1 MKRFYVITNR
11 HKDPE
16 LTVTNRIKKYIET
29 RGGSCTIQIKEPNPG
44 GEDAFKNVCRNSAWI
59 SDDAD
64 CMLVLGGDG
73 TMLQAARG
81 TVAKNIP
88 MLGINLGT
96 VGYLA
101 EIELSDIEKALE
113 RLFAD
118 DYWLEERMMLIGTVK
133 KKEKEPEEDWA
144 LNDIA
149 ITRSGSLQIIKYSIY
164 VNDMFLYSYSA
175 DGVMVS
181 TPTGS
186 TGYNLSAG
194 GPIVEPKAKLLLI
207 TPICPHTLNT
217 RSIILS
223 AEDRITIEIDAG
235 REGEPQEVEAN
246 FDGSHKVILCTG
258 DKLEIKQ
265 SEKKTD
271 IIKLSNVSFLEV
283 LHKKMNEK

>member
-1 MKRFYVITNR
+1 MKNFYIITNR
-11 HKDPE
+11 HKDPS
-16 LTVTNRIKKYIET
+16 LTVTNRIKDYLESK
-29 RGGSCTIQIKEPNPG
+29 GGNCSIQIKEPNPG
-44 GEDAFKNVCRNSAWI
+44 RGEFSTDEAWI
-59 SDDAD
+59 GDNAD

-73 TMLQAARG
+73 TMLQAARA
-81 TVAKNIP
+81 TVKKNIP

-101 EIELSDIEKALE
+101 EIELIDIEKALD
-113 RLFAD
+113 RLLAD
-118 DYWLEERMMLIGTVK
+118 DYALEERMMLIGIVK
-133 KKEKEPEEDWA
+133 KTGKELEEDWA
-144 LNDIA
+144 LNDIS

-175 DGVMVS
+175 DGVMVA

-223 AEDRITIEIDAG
+223 AEDRITIEINAG
-235 REGEPQEVEAN
+235 REGEMQEVEAN
-246 FDGSHKVILCTG
+246 FDGSHKVILNTG
-258 DKLEIKQ
+258 DKIEIKQ

>member
-1 MKRFYVITNR
+1 MKHFYVITNR

-16 LTVTNRIKKYIET
+16 LKVTNRVKQYIEE
-29 RGGSCTIQIKEPNPG
+29 RGGECTVQIKEPG
-44 GEDAFKNVCRNSAWI
+44 LCRSEGCTDSAWLPETTE
-59 SDDAD
+59 

-73 TMLQAARG
+73 TMLQAARD
-81 TVAKNIP
+81 TVEKRIP
-88 MLGINLGT
+88 MLGINMGT

-101 EIELSDIEKALE
+101 EVELPGIEAALE
-113 RLFAD
+113 HLLKDEYER
-118 DYWLEERMMLIGTVK
+118 EERMMLIGIVK
-133 KKEKEPEEDWA
+133 KEGDAPIEDWA

-164 VNDMFLYSYSA
+164 VNDSFLYSYSA

-207 TPICPHTLNT
+207 TPICPHTLNA
-217 RSIILS
+217 RSIVLS
-223 AEDRITIEIDAG
+223 AEDRIIIEINAV
-235 REGEPQEVEAN
+235 REGEELEVEAN
-246 FDGSHKVILCTG
+246 FDGNHKFTLKTG
-258 DKLEIKQ
+258 DRIEIKQ

>member
-1 MKRFYVITNR
+1 MRQFYVITNR
-11 HKDPE
+11 HKDPQLE
-16 LTVTNRIKKYIET
+16 VTNRIKEYIEA
-29 RGGSCTIQIKEPNPG
+29 RGGNCTIQIKEPNPNR
-44 GEDAFKNVCRNSAWI
+44 EESYTDSSWLPETTE
-59 SDDAD
+59 

-73 TMLQAARG
+73 TMLQAARD
-81 TVAKNIP
+81 TVEKRIP
-88 MLGINLGT
+88 ILGINMGT

-101 EIELSDIEKALE
+101 EIELPGIEAALD
-113 RLFAD
+113 RLLND
-118 DYWLEERMMLIGTVK
+118 EYMLEERMMLIGIVQRDG
-133 KKEKEPEEDWA
+133 KEPEEDWA

-164 VNDMFLYSYSA
+164 VNDLFLCSYNA

-194 GPIVEPKAKLLLI
+194 GPIVEPKAKLMLV

-217 RSIILS
+217 RSIVLS
-223 AEDRITIEIDAG
+223 ADDKITIEIEPG
-235 REGEPQEVEAN
+235 REGESQEVEAN
-246 FDGSHKVILCTG
+246 FDGSHKVTLRTG
-258 DKLEIKQ
+258 DRIEIKQ

-283 LHKKMNEK
+283 LHKKMSEK

>member
-1 MKRFYVITNR
+1 MQHFYIITNR

-16 LTVTNRIKKYIET
+16 LMVTNRIKKFIEG
-29 RGGSCTIQIKEPNPG
+29 RGGSCIVQVKEPSPQTKTKITDNIEG
-44 GEDAFKNVCRNSAWI
+44 
-59 SDDAD
+59 
-64 CMLVLGGDG
+64 MLVLGGDG
-73 TMLQAARG
+73 TMLQAARD
-81 TVAKNIP
+81 TVEKRIP
-88 MLGINLGT
+88 MLGINMGT

-101 EIELSDIEKALE
+101 EIELPGIENALE
-113 RLFAD
+113 RLLKD
-118 DYWLEERMMLIGTVK
+118 EYELEERMMLIGTVK
-133 KKEKEPEEDWA
+133 KEGHEPAEDWA

-149 ITRSGSLQIIKYSIY
+149 ITRCGSLQVIKYSIY
-164 VNDMFLYSYSA
+164 VNDQFLYSYSA
-175 DGVMVS
+175 DGVLVA

-194 GPIVEPKAKLLLI
+194 GPIVEPKAKLLMI

-223 AEDRITIEIDAG
+223 AEDRIEIEIDAG
-235 REGEPQEVEAN
+235 REGEKLEVEAN
-246 FDGSHKVILCTG
+246 FDGSHKVTLRTG
-258 DKLEIKQ
+258 DRIEIRQ

>member
-1 MKRFYVITNR
+1 MKQFYVITNR
-11 HKDPE
+11 HKDPQLE
-16 LTVTNRIKKYIET
+16 VTNRIKKYIEE
-29 RGGSCTIQIKEPNPG
+29 GGGNCTIQVKEPNPRR
-44 GEDAFKNVCRNSAWI
+44 EESYTDSAWLPEETE
-59 SDDAD
+59 

-73 TMLQAARG
+73 TMLQAARD
-81 TVAKNIP
+81 TVEKRVPI
-88 MLGINLGT
+88 LGINLGT

-101 EIELSDIEKALE
+101 EIELPGIENALD
-113 RLFAD
+113 RLLRD
-118 DYWLEERMMLIGTVK
+118 EYELEERMMLIGTVK
-133 KKEKEPEEDWA
+133 KEGADPEEDCA

-149 ITRSGSLQIIKYSIY
+149 ITRNGSLQIIKYSIY
-164 VNDMFLYSYSA
+164 VNDLFLYSYSA

-217 RSIILS
+217 RSIVLG
-223 AEDRITIEIDAG
+223 ADDRITIEINAG
-235 REGEPQEVEAN
+235 REGEILEVEAN
-246 FDGSHKVILCTG
+246 FDGSHKVTLKTG
-258 DKLEIKQ
+258 DRIEIRQ

>member
-1 MKRFYVITNR
+1 MKHFYVITNR

-16 LTVTNRIKKYIET
+16 LEVTNRIKNYIEN
-29 RGGSCTIQIKEPNPG
+29 RGGSCTIQVKEPNPRR
-44 GEDAFKNVCRNSAWI
+44 EESYTDSAWLP
-59 SDDAD
+59 DETE

-73 TMLQAARG
+73 TMLQAARD
-81 TVAKNIP
+81 TVEKQIP
-88 MLGINLGT
+88 ILGINMGT

-101 EIELSDIEKALE
+101 EIELPGIEAALD
-113 RLFAD
+113 RLLKD
-118 DYWLEERMMLIGTVK
+118 EYELEERMMLIGTVK
-133 KKEKEPEEDWA
+133 KDGAEPEEDCA

-149 ITRSGSLQIIKYSIY
+149 ITRRGSLQIIKYSIY
-164 VNDMFLYSYSA
+164 VNDLFLYSYSA
-175 DGVMVS
+175 DGVMVA

-217 RSIILS
+217 RSIVLG
-223 AEDRITIEIDAG
+223 ADDRITIEIEAG
-235 REGEPQEVEAN
+235 REGEVLEVDAN
-246 FDGSHKVILCTG
+246 FDGSHKVTLRTG
-258 DKLEIKQ
+258 DRIEIRQ
-265 SEKKTD
+265 SEKKTN

>member
-1 MKRFYVITNR
+1 MKHFYVITNR

-16 LTVTNRIKKYIET
+16 LEVTNRIKKYIEE
-29 RGGSCTIQIKEPNPG
+29 RGGNCTIQVKEPSPRREENYT
-44 GEDAFKNVCRNSAWI
+44 DSAWLPKETE
-59 SDDAD
+59 

-73 TMLQAARG
+73 TMLQAARD
-81 TVAKNIP
+81 TMEKQIP
-88 MLGINLGT
+88 ILGINMGT

-101 EIELSDIEKALE
+101 EIELPGIESALD
-113 RLFAD
+113 RLLND
-118 DYWLEERMMLIGTVK
+118 EYELEERMMIIGTVK
-133 KKEKEPEEDWA
+133 KEGKEPEEDCA

-149 ITRSGSLQIIKYSIY
+149 ITRRGSLQIIKYSIY
-164 VNDMFLYSYSA
+164 VNDLFLYSYSA
-175 DGVMVS
+175 DGVMVA

-217 RSIILS
+217 RSIVLG
-223 AEDRITIEIDAG
+223 ADDRITIEINAG
-235 REGEPQEVEAN
+235 REGESLEVEAN
-246 FDGSHKVILCTG
+246 FDGSHKVTLRTG
-258 DKLEIKQ
+258 DRIEIRQ
-265 SEKKTD
+265 AEKKTN

>member
-1 MKRFYVITNR
+1 MKHFYVITNR

-16 LTVTNRIKKYIET
+16 LEVTNRIKNYIEN
-29 RGGSCTIQIKEPNPG
+29 RGGSCTIQVKEPSPRR
-44 GEDAFKNVCRNSAWI
+44 EESYTDSAWLP
-59 SDDAD
+59 DETE

-73 TMLQAARG
+73 TMLQAARD
-81 TVAKNIP
+81 TVEKQIP
-88 MLGINLGT
+88 ILGINMGT

-101 EIELSDIEKALE
+101 EIELPGIEAALD
-113 RLFAD
+113 RLLKD
-118 DYWLEERMMLIGTVK
+118 EYELEERMMLIGTVK
-133 KKEKEPEEDWA
+133 KDGAEPEQDCA

-149 ITRSGSLQIIKYSIY
+149 ITRRGSLQIIKYSIY
-164 VNDMFLYSYSA
+164 VNDLFLYSYSA
-175 DGVMVS
+175 DGVMVA

-217 RSIILS
+217 RSIVLG
-223 AEDRITIEIDAG
+223 ADDRITIEIEAG
-235 REGEPQEVEAN
+235 REGEVLEVDAN
-246 FDGSHKVILCTG
+246 FDGSHKVTLRTG
-258 DKLEIKQ
+258 DKIEIRQ
-265 SEKKTD
+265 SEKKTN

>member
-1 MKRFYVITNR
+1 MKHFYVITNR

-16 LTVTNRIKKYIET
+16 LEVTNRIKNYIEN
-29 RGGSCTIQIKEPNPG
+29 RGGSCTIQVKEPSPRR
-44 GEDAFKNVCRNSAWI
+44 EESYTDSAWLP
-59 SDDAD
+59 DGTE

-73 TMLQAARG
+73 TMLQAARD
-81 TVAKNIP
+81 TVEKQIP
-88 MLGINLGT
+88 ILGINMGT

-101 EIELSDIEKALE
+101 EIELPGIEAALD
-113 RLFAD
+113 RLLKD
-118 DYWLEERMMLIGTVK
+118 EYELEERMMLIGTVK
-133 KKEKEPEEDWA
+133 KDGAEPEQDCA

-149 ITRSGSLQIIKYSIY
+149 ITRRGSLQIIKYSIY
-164 VNDMFLYSYSA
+164 VNDLFLYSYSA
-175 DGVMVS
+175 DGVMVA

-217 RSIILS
+217 RSIVLG
-223 AEDRITIEIDAG
+223 ADDRITIEIEAG
-235 REGEPQEVEAN
+235 REGEVLEVDAN
-246 FDGSHKVILCTG
+246 FDGSHKVTLRTG
-258 DKLEIKQ
+258 DKIEIRQ
-265 SEKKTD
+265 SEKKTN

>member
-1 MKRFYVITNR
+1 MKQFYVITNR

-16 LTVTNRIKKYIET
+16 LEVTNRIKQYIEA
-29 RGGSCTIQIKEPNPG
+29 RGGSCTIQIKEPNLKR
-44 GEDAFKNVCRNSAWI
+44 EETYTDSAWLPER
-59 SDDAD
+59 AE

-73 TMLQAARG
+73 TMLQAARD
-81 TVAKNIP
+81 TVEKRIP
-88 MLGINLGT
+88 ILGINLGT

-101 EIELSDIEKALE
+101 EIELPGIEVALD
-113 RLFAD
+113 RLLKD
-118 DYWLEERMMLIGTVK
+118 EYELEERMMLIGTVK
-133 KKEKEPEEDWA
+133 KNGQEPKEDWA

-164 VNDMFLYSYSA
+164 VNDLFLYSYSA

-194 GPIVEPKAKLLLI
+194 GPIVEPKAKLLLV

-217 RSIILS
+217 RSIVLS
-223 AEDRITIEIDAG
+223 AEDRITIQIEAG
-235 REGEPQEVEAN
+235 REGKRLEVEAN
-246 FDGSHKVILCTG
+246 FDGSHKVTLRTG
-258 DKLEIKQ
+258 DRIEIKQ
-265 SEKKTD
+265 SDKKTD
-271 IIKLSNVSFLEV
+271 IIKLNHVSFLEV

>member
-1 MKRFYVITNR
+1 MKHFYVITNR

-16 LTVTNRIKKYIET
+16 LEVTNRIKNYIEN
-29 RGGSCTIQIKEPNPG
+29 RGGSCTIQVKEPNPRR
-44 GEDAFKNVCRNSAWI
+44 EESYTDSAWLP
-59 SDDAD
+59 DETE

-73 TMLQAARG
+73 TMLQAARD
-81 TVAKNIP
+81 TVEKQIP
-88 MLGINLGT
+88 ILGINMGT

-101 EIELSDIEKALE
+101 EIELPGIEAALDRLLKAE
-113 RLFAD
+113 
-118 DYWLEERMMLIGTVK
+118 YELEERMMLIGTVK
-133 KKEKEPEEDWA
+133 KDGAEPEEDCA

-149 ITRSGSLQIIKYSIY
+149 ITRRGSLQIIKYSIY
-164 VNDMFLYSYSA
+164 VNDLFLYSYSA
-175 DGVMVS
+175 DGVMVA

-217 RSIILS
+217 RSIVLG
-223 AEDRITIEIDAG
+223 ADDRITIEIEAG
-235 REGEPQEVEAN
+235 REGEVLEVDAN
-246 FDGSHKVILCTG
+246 FDGSHKVTLRTG
-258 DKLEIKQ
+258 DKIEIRQ
-265 SEKKTD
+265 SEKKTN

>member
-1 MKRFYVITNR
+1 MKYFYIITNR

-16 LTVTNRIKKYIET
+16 LVVTNRVKNYLEA
-29 RGGSCTIQIKEPNPG
+29 GGGVCSIQVKEPGPFR
-44 GEDAFKNVCRNSAWI
+44 EKACTENVWLPENTE
-59 SDDAD
+59 

-73 TMLQAARG
+73 TMLQAARD
-81 TVAKNIP
+81 TVEKRIP

-101 EIELSDIEKALE
+101 EIELPGIEAALE
-113 RLFAD
+113 RLLKD
-118 DYWLEERMMLIGTVK
+118 DYELEERMMLIGIVK
-133 KKEKEPEEDWA
+133 SESGETTEDWA

-164 VNDMFLYSYSA
+164 VNDLFLYSYSA

-217 RSIILS
+217 RSIVLS
-223 AEDRITIEIDAG
+223 ADDRITIEINAG
-235 REGEPQEVEAN
+235 REGEKLEVEAN
-246 FDGSHKVILCTG
+246 FDGSHKMTLQTG
-258 DKLEIKQ
+258 DRIEIKQ

-271 IIKLSNVSFLEV
+271 IVKLSNVSFLEV

>member
-1 MKRFYVITNR
+1 MKHFYVITNR

-16 LTVTNRIKKYIET
+16 LEVTNRIKNYIEN
-29 RGGSCTIQIKEPNPG
+29 RGGSCTIQVKEPNPRR
-44 GEDAFKNVCRNSAWI
+44 EESYTDSAWLP
-59 SDDAD
+59 DETE

-73 TMLQAARG
+73 TMLQAARD
-81 TVAKNIP
+81 TVEKQIP
-88 MLGINLGT
+88 ILGINMGT

-101 EIELSDIEKALE
+101 EIELPGIEAALD
-113 RLFAD
+113 RLLKD
-118 DYWLEERMMLIGTVK
+118 EYELEERMMLIGTVK
-133 KKEKEPEEDWA
+133 KDGAEPEEDCA

-149 ITRSGSLQIIKYSIY
+149 ITRRGSLQIIKYSIY
-164 VNDMFLYSYSA
+164 VNDLFLYSYSA
-175 DGVMVS
+175 DGVMVA

-217 RSIILS
+217 RSIVLG
-223 AEDRITIEIDAG
+223 ADDRITIEIEAG
-235 REGEPQEVEAN
+235 REGEVLEVDAN
-246 FDGSHKVILCTG
+246 FDGSHKVTLRTG
-258 DKLEIKQ
+258 DKIEIRQ
-265 SEKKTD
+265 SEKKTN

>member
-1 MKRFYVITNR
+1 MRQFYVITNR
-11 HKDPE
+11 HKDPQLE
-16 LTVTNRIKKYIET
+16 VTNRIKEYIEA
-29 RGGSCTIQIKEPNPG
+29 RGGNCTIQIKEPNPNR
-44 GEDAFKNVCRNSAWI
+44 EESYTDSSWLPETTE
-59 SDDAD
+59 

-73 TMLQAARG
+73 TMLQAARD
-81 TVAKNIP
+81 TVEKRIP
-88 MLGINLGT
+88 ILGINMGT

-101 EIELSDIEKALE
+101 EIELPGIEAALD
-113 RLFAD
+113 RLLND
-118 DYWLEERMMLIGTVK
+118 EYMLEERMMLIGIVQRDGR
-133 KKEKEPEEDWA
+133 EPEEDWA

-164 VNDMFLYSYSA
+164 VNDLFLCSYNA

-194 GPIVEPKAKLLLI
+194 GPIVEPKAKLMLV

-217 RSIILS
+217 RSIVLS
-223 AEDRITIEIDAG
+223 ADDKITIEIEPG
-235 REGEPQEVEAN
+235 REGESQEVEAN
-246 FDGSHKVILCTG
+246 FDGSHKVTLRTG
-258 DKLEIKQ
+258 DRIEIKQ

-283 LHKKMNEK
+283 LHKKMSEK

>member
-1 MKRFYVITNR
+1 MKHFYIITNR

-16 LTVTNRIKKYIET
+16 LKVTNRVKTYLE
-29 RGGSCTIQIKEPNPG
+29 RHGGECVVQVKEPGTLREEACTNGSWLP
-44 GEDAFKNVCRNSAWI
+44 ENTE
-59 SDDAD
+59 

-73 TMLQAARG
+73 TMLQAARD
-81 TVAKNIP
+81 TVEKRIP
-88 MLGINLGT
+88 ILGINLGT

-101 EIELSDIEKALE
+101 EIELPGIEAALE
-113 RLFAD
+113 RLLND
-118 DYWLEERMMLIGTVK
+118 EYELEERMMLIGIVK
-133 KKEKEPEEDWA
+133 REGKEPTEDWA

-164 VNDMFLYSYSA
+164 VNDLFLYSYSA

-217 RSIILS
+217 RSIVLS
-223 AEDRITIEIDAG
+223 ANDRITIEIDAG
-235 REGEPQEVEAN
+235 REGEKLEVEAN
-246 FDGSHKVILCTG
+246 FDGSHKMTLQTG
-258 DKLEIKQ
+258 DRIEIKQ

-271 IIKLSNVSFLEV
+271 IVKLSNVSFLEV

>member
-1 MKRFYVITNR
+1 MKNFYIITNR
-11 HKDPE
+11 HKDPS
-16 LTVTNRIKKYIET
+16 LTVTNRIKDYLESK
-29 RGGSCTIQIKEPNPG
+29 GGNCSIQIKEPNPG
-44 GEDAFKNVCRNSAWI
+44 RGEFSTDEAWI
-59 SDDAD
+59 GDNAD

-73 TMLQAARG
+73 TMLQAARA
-81 TVAKNIP
+81 TVKKNIP

-101 EIELSDIEKALE
+101 EIELIDIEKALD
-113 RLFAD
+113 RLLAD
-118 DYWLEERMMLIGTVK
+118 DYALEERMMLIGIVK
-133 KKEKEPEEDWA
+133 KTGKEPEEDWA
-144 LNDIA
+144 LNDIS

-175 DGVMVS
+175 DGVMVA

-223 AEDRITIEIDAG
+223 AEDRITIEINAG
-235 REGEPQEVEAN
+235 REGEMQEVEAN
-246 FDGSHKVILCTG
+246 FDGSHKVILNTG
-258 DKLEIKQ
+258 DKIEIKQ

>member
-1 MKRFYVITNR
+1 MKYFYVITNR

-16 LTVTNRIKKYIET
+16 LKVTNRIKQYIEA
-29 RGGSCTIQIKEPNPG
+29 RGGECIVQVKEPGNGREEGCTDNGWLP
-44 GEDAFKNVCRNSAWI
+44 ETTE
-59 SDDAD
+59 

-73 TMLQAARG
+73 TMLQAARD
-81 TVAKNIP
+81 TVKGRIP
-88 MLGINLGT
+88 MLGINMGT

-101 EIELSDIEKALE
+101 EVELPGIETALE
-113 RLFAD
+113 HLLRD
-118 DYWLEERMMLIGTVK
+118 EYEREERMMLIGIVK
-133 KKEKEPEEDWA
+133 KNGEEPMEDWA

-175 DGVMVS
+175 DGVMVA

-194 GPIVEPKAKLLLI
+194 GPIVEPSAKLLLI
-207 TPICPHTLNT
+207 TPICPHTLNA
-217 RSIILS
+217 RSIVLS
-223 AEDRITIEIDAG
+223 AEDRITIEINSV
-235 REGEPQEVEAN
+235 REGEQLEVEAN
-246 FDGSHKVILCTG
+246 FDGSHKVTLKTG
-258 DKLEIKQ
+258 DRIEIKQ

-271 IIKLSNVSFLEV
+271 IIKLSNASFLEV

>member
-1 MKRFYVITNR
+1 MKQFYVITNR

-16 LTVTNRIKKYIET
+16 LLVTNRIKKYIEE
-29 RGGSCTIQIKEPNPG
+29 RGGNCTIQVKEPSPRR
-44 GEDAFKNVCRNSAWI
+44 EESYTDSAWLP
-59 SDDAD
+59 DETE

-73 TMLQAARG
+73 TMLQAARD
-81 TVAKNIP
+81 TVEKQIP
-88 MLGINLGT
+88 ILGINMGT

-101 EIELSDIEKALE
+101 EIELPGIESALD
-113 RLFAD
+113 RLLND
-118 DYWLEERMMLIGTVK
+118 DYMLEERMMLIGTVK
-133 KKEKEPEEDWA
+133 KEGAEPEEDYA

-164 VNDMFLYSYSA
+164 VNDLFLYSYSA
-175 DGVMVS
+175 DGVMVA

-217 RSIILS
+217 RSIVLG
-223 AEDRITIEIDAG
+223 ADDRITIEINAG
-235 REGEPQEVEAN
+235 REGEILEVEAN
-246 FDGSHKVILCTG
+246 FDGSHKVTLRTG
-258 DKLEIKQ
+258 DRIEIRQ
-265 SEKKTD
+265 SEKKTN

>member
-1 MKRFYVITNR
+1 MKHFYVITNR

-16 LTVTNRIKKYIET
+16 LEVTNRIKNYIEN
-29 RGGSCTIQIKEPNPG
+29 RDGSCTIQVKEPSPRR
-44 GEDAFKNVCRNSAWI
+44 EESYTDSAWLP
-59 SDDAD
+59 DETE

-73 TMLQAARG
+73 TMLQAARD
-81 TVAKNIP
+81 TVEKQIP
-88 MLGINLGT
+88 ILGINMGT

-101 EIELSDIEKALE
+101 EIELPGIEAALD
-113 RLFAD
+113 RLLKD
-118 DYWLEERMMLIGTVK
+118 EYELEERMMLIGTVK
-133 KKEKEPEEDWA
+133 KDGAEPEEDCA

-149 ITRSGSLQIIKYSIY
+149 ITRRGSLQIIKYSIY
-164 VNDMFLYSYSA
+164 VNDLFLYSYSA
-175 DGVMVS
+175 DGVMVA

-217 RSIILS
+217 RSIVLG
-223 AEDRITIEIDAG
+223 ADDRITIEIEAG
-235 REGEPQEVEAN
+235 REGEVLEVDAN
-246 FDGSHKVILCTG
+246 FDGSHKVTLRTG
-258 DKLEIKQ
+258 DKIEIRQ
-265 SEKKTD
+265 SEKKTN

>member
-1 MKRFYVITNR
+1 MKHFYIITNR

-16 LTVTNRIKKYIET
+16 LKVTNRVKTYLE
-29 RGGSCTIQIKEPNPG
+29 RHGGECVVQVKEPGTLREEACTNGSWLP
-44 GEDAFKNVCRNSAWI
+44 ENTE
-59 SDDAD
+59 

-73 TMLQAARG
+73 TMLQAARD
-81 TVAKNIP
+81 TVEKRIP
-88 MLGINLGT
+88 ILGINLGT

-101 EIELSDIEKALE
+101 EIELPGIEAALE
-113 RLFAD
+113 RLLND
-118 DYWLEERMMLIGTVK
+118 EYELEERMMLIGIVK
-133 KKEKEPEEDWA
+133 REGKEPTEDWA

-164 VNDMFLYSYSA
+164 VNDLFLYSYSA

-217 RSIILS
+217 RSIVLS
-223 AEDRITIEIDAG
+223 ADDRITIEIDAG
-235 REGEPQEVEAN
+235 REGEKLEVEAN
-246 FDGSHKVILCTG
+246 FDGSHKMTLQTG
-258 DKLEIKQ
+258 DRIEIKQ

-271 IIKLSNVSFLEV
+271 IVKLSNVSFLEV

>member
-1 MKRFYVITNR
+1 MKQFYVITNG

-16 LTVTNRIKKYIET
+16 LLVTNRIKKYIEE
-29 RGGSCTIQIKEPNPG
+29 RGGNCTIQVKEPSPRR
-44 GEDAFKNVCRNSAWI
+44 EESYTDSAWLP
-59 SDDAD
+59 DETE

-73 TMLQAARG
+73 TMLQAARD
-81 TVAKNIP
+81 TVEKQIP
-88 MLGINLGT
+88 ILGINMGT

-101 EIELSDIEKALE
+101 EIELPGIESALD
-113 RLFAD
+113 RLLND
-118 DYWLEERMMLIGTVK
+118 DYMLEERMMLIGTVK
-133 KKEKEPEEDWA
+133 KEGAEPEEDYA

-164 VNDMFLYSYSA
+164 VNDLFLYSYSA
-175 DGVMVS
+175 DGVMVA

-217 RSIILS
+217 RSIVLG
-223 AEDRITIEIDAG
+223 ADDRITIEINAG
-235 REGEPQEVEAN
+235 REGEILEVEAN
-246 FDGSHKVILCTG
+246 FDGSHKVTLRTG
-258 DKLEIKQ
+258 DRIEIRQ
-265 SEKKTD
+265 SEKKTN